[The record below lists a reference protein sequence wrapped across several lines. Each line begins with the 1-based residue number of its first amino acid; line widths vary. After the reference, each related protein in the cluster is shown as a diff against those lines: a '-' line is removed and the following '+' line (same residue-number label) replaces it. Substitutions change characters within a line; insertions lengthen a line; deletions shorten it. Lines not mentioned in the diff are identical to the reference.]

1 MVETVG
7 KRLGEAR
14 LARGLTI
21 DEAAHATKMRPDKI
35 LALENDDF
43 SRFGNNAYA
52 KGFLILYGRFLRV
65 DVAEQVRA
73 LETPSDIRLSEYQYL
88 SNASPRPTE
97 RASRPRKS
105 RKPSFAPL
113 IAFALLLIVGAF
125 GFYFYITAQRIGSL
139 DRKSSA
145 AEAPRPTQPLPT
157 AEPGAASPP
166 AAATS
171 GPAVGVAPPPV
182 AIQPAPTTGEARPII
197 PAVPVGTPA
206 QPAGAPPASNPSP
219 TASANSLNGFE
230 VRRAEAVPA
239 SRVPAPPA
247 PAAVTGGVNEVV
259 VEALRKTWVRICKD
273 DPNSPPIFMDYLYPN
288 AAPLKLRGA
297 RFFIEARDPTG
308 VQIRKNGAPMAYQPP
323 GILVQ

>member
-21 DEAAHATKMRPDKI
+21 DETAHATKIRPDKI
-35 LALENDDF
+35 LALENDDY

-52 KGFLILYGRFLRV
+52 KGFLILYGRFLHV

-125 GFYFYITAQRIGSL
+125 GFYFYVTAQRIGSL
-139 DRKSSA
+139 DRKSPASEA
-145 AEAPRPTQPLPT
+145 ARPTQPLP
-157 AEPGAASPP
+157 APESGKASPAP
-166 AAATS
+166 VVASA
-171 GPAVGVAPPPV
+171 PAVGVAP
-182 AIQPAPTTGEARPII
+182 AFSATQPAPTRQSSPII
-197 PAVPVGTPA
+197 PAVPVGTPT
-206 QPAGAPPASNPSP
+206 QPAAPPPASNPS

-230 VRRAEAVPA
+230 VRRAEAVPV
-239 SRVPAPPA
+239 SRVPATPA

-259 VEALRKTWVRICKD
+259 VEALRKTWVKICKD